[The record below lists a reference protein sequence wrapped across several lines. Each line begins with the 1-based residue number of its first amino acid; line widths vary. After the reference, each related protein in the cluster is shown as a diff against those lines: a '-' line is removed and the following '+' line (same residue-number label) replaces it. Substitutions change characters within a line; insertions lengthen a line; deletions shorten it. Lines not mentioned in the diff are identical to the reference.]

1 MSLRVRSM
9 TPYLTNM
16 TKMTK
21 MNPEIESSVPAEL
34 KKKNNE
40 SNKIFAWNF

>member
-1 MSLRVRSM
+1 M

-21 MNPEIESSVPAEL
+21 MNPEIDSSVPAEF
-34 KKKNNE
+34 KKTNE
-40 SNKIFAWNF
+40 SNKKFAWNF